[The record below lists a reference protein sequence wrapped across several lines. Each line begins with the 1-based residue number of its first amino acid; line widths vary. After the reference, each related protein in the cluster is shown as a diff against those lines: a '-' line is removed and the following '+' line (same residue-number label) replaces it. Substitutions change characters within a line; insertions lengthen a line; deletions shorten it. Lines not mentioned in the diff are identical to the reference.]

1 MIKDHDRFQ
10 KIASG
15 VQAWA
20 LAVATV
26 GAGVGA
32 IFTFTPLNQRLKAN
46 LELEDLARRHIQLGI
61 LELKLDLSQEADDSG
76 RRFVHAEVSAA
87 NKGTK
92 DMIIELDATD
102 PLSAFLLL
110 FDETAGGGPTQAI
123 PKLAGSGSFLGGGQ
137 NAQGIEQ
144 PLPRQTIRAGETYR
158 FHSIIR
164 LSSPGLYAVV
174 FDAPVHPEDIPPG
187 QKDPMH
193 WTVTNYIMVR

>member
-1 MIKDHDRFQ
+1 VINDHDRFQ

-15 VQAWA
+15 VQAWT

-26 GAGVGA
+26 GAGLWA
-32 IFTFTPLNQRLKAN
+32 IFTYTSLNQRQKAN
-46 LELEDLARRHIQLGI
+46 FELEDLARRNSLRGI
-61 LELKLDLSQEADDSG
+61 LELKLDLSQETDDSG
-76 RRFVHAEVSAA
+76 RRFVHAEVTAE

-110 FDETAGGGPTQAI
+110 FDESAGGGPTQAI
-123 PKLAGSGSFLGGGQ
+123 PKLAGSGFFLGGGQ

-158 FHSIIR
+158 FHSIIK

-174 FDAPVHPEDIPPG
+174 FDAPVHPEDILPG
-187 QKDPMH
+187 QKGPMH
-193 WTVTNYIMVR
+193 WTVTNYIMVK